1 MRQIGVCQKNHGP
14 QNSTWIIIQPSQEVL
29 SRLKLVL
36 DRPDFLS
43 VHEEDP
49 MSLHLLF
56 ISFQSFNW
64 DDFIEELRIS
74 LEPLVSSPVCE
85 NQRPKLTSPS
95 D

>member
-1 MRQIGVCQKNHGP
+1 MRQIGACQKNHGP

-36 DRPDFLS
+36 DKPDFLS

-56 ISFQSFNW
+56 ISFQSINW

-74 LEPLVSSPVCE
+74 LEPLVKSPVYE
-85 NQRPKLTSPS
+85 NQCPKLTLPS
-95 D
+95 G